1 MGRSSTFNFRLP
13 SGLKS
18 RLDQFCSSRG
28 MSKAD
33 LCVAAVTQFLDEI
46 ENLDRANLVSR
57 VYPMN
62 NPPAEKP
69 TQHAPRRSAGA

>member
-1 MGRSSTFNFRLP
+1 
-13 SGLKS
+13 
-18 RLDQFCSSRG
+18 

-69 TQHAPRRSAGA
+69 TQHAPRRAAGA